1 MTFILAED
9 ELQAVALAC
18 VQGWCSAEWSV
29 QISGSCD
36 MQLTDHF
43 SGYRELGIAN
53 NMVQIV
59 VTANQVERSKAF
71 LHLYRIKP
79 VQC

>member
-1 MTFILAED
+1 M
-9 ELQAVALAC
+9 
-18 VQGWCSAEWSV
+18 

-53 NMVQIV
+53 NMVPIV
-59 VTANQVERSKAF
+59 MTANQVEGNKAF
-71 LHLYRIKP
+71 LHLHRISLFNID
-79 VQC
+79 